1 MNRNDEIK
9 TSNLNHTGIF
19 LELACLDFIEKFEPF
34 SGETQVP
41 FTLTYGDFQPING
54 VIDFL
59 CLYHKQNY
67 PLVYFI
73 IECKKAD
80 PAQKSWIFFKRY
92 EKESKSCIFYRSGAK
107 PAANLYVVQPLFN
120 DVCDRGYQ
128 VVDSKPTLAFKE
140 QARDQIYNAAIQSS
154 AGLKSIVHDNDNRR
168 FKEAFKMKGENG
180 ALIFYVPIVI
190 TTANL
195 YVCDV
200 GENRIDVKTG
210 EARDEDAQYR
220 EERWIEYS
228 VPIPENLRVEN
239 FDRNNV
245 FIINSQHME
254 EFFNTLVNKLHLFE
268 ISLKKDL

>member
-1 MNRNDEIK
+1 MNGNDERK

-34 SGETQVP
+34 SEETQVP
-41 FTLTYGDFQPING
+41 FTLTYQDFQPING

-92 EKESKSCIFYRSGAK
+92 EKESRSCIFYRLATKSTAD
-107 PAANLYVVQPLFN
+107 LRIVQPLFN

-128 VVDSKPTLAFKE
+128 VVDSKPTSSHKE
-140 QARDQIYNAAIQSS
+140 QTRDQIYNAAIQSS
-154 AGLKSIVHDNDNRR
+154 AGLKSIVYDSFH
-168 FKEAFKMKGENG
+168 FKEALKIKGNG
-180 ALIFYVPIVI
+180 ALIFYIPIVI

-200 GENRIDVKTG
+200 NESKINIKTG

-220 EERWIEYS
+220 EENWIEYS
-228 VPIPENLRVEN
+228 VPVPENLRVGN

-254 EFFNTLVNKLHLFE
+254 EFFNSLVNRLNLLE
-268 ISLKKDL
+268 MISK